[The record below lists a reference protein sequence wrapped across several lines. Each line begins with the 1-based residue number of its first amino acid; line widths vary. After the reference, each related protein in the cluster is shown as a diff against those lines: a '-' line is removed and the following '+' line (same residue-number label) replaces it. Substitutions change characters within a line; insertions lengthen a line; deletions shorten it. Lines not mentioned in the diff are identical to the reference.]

1 MALSVG
7 SCWPRGFLQGKAQGT
22 ETAWEAAMNVRKEL
36 MICGRLKRRGL
47 SKDEHGMVDA
57 MEK

>member
-1 MALSVG
+1 
-7 SCWPRGFLQGKAQGT
+7 
-22 ETAWEAAMNVRKEL
+22 MNARKEL